1 MATTSQKHV
10 ASITIAINGADIPP
24 ELRSV
29 LLEVKVKESVAV
41 PSSAYLRFNDPGLK
55 QVDKPVFEIGKEI
68 EIKAGGLA
76 DTSKQSIFKGEIVA
90 FEPEFTKGG
99 CIIAVRAY
107 DKSHRLQRA
116 RKVRTFQDVT
126 ASDIVKRLAQEAGL
140 SGSADATSPKFKFF
154 LQSGESDR
162 ELIRRFERENNFQFF
177 VENGS
182 YKFRSATAAGGS
194 IATLK
199 YGESLMAFRP
209 RISSAQQVNQVEV
222 RGWDPA
228 QKREITSTAM
238 NGGTISKPGIARSK
252 VESAFSGNKVLLAD
266 RVIENSTEAQKVA
279 QAAIDGFAE
288 AYVEAEGQCLGNPK
302 LHAGKKVKIE
312 GVGTKLSGEY
322 VLTAVTHWY
331 RGEKGY
337 YTNFEITGR
346 SARGLLD
353 LVHKPEKRDWAS
365 HPVVALVTNVNDPDK
380 LGRVKVKYPAL
391 PDDKTSQPAES
402 FWARIVTTAASNNRG
417 LLMLPEVDDEVL
429 VVFENGDAR
438 RPLIVGALFNG
449 RNKPNDELLQ
459 TQDGSFAVVSNK
471 KGFVH
476 TKEDLTFKSD
486 KKMILQITGDREE
499 KTDANMKSE
508 AASSAKLKA
517 GTSYEIEAG
526 SSMTIKGASV
536 TVEASGSLKLKG
548 ATVDIESQGPATL
561 KGATVDVQGQA
572 MTNIKGAIVNL
583 G

>member
-1 MATTSQKHV
+1 MANVSQKHV
-10 ASITIAINGADIPP
+10 ASVTITIAGAEIPL
-24 ELRSV
+24 ELRKV
-29 LLEVKVKESVAV
+29 LLEVKVRESVSV
-41 PSSAYLRFNDPGLK
+41 PSSAFIRFNDPGLQ

-99 CIIAVRAY
+99 CVIALRAY
-107 DKSHRLQRA
+107 DKSHRLQRS

-126 ASDIVKRLAQEAGL
+126 ATDIVKRLTQEAGL
-140 SGSADATSPKFKFF
+140 GGSADPTSAKFKFF
-154 LQSGESDR
+154 LQSGETDR
-162 ELIRRFERENNFQFF
+162 ELIRRFEREYNFQFF

-182 YKFRSATAAGGS
+182 YKFRSATASGGP

-199 YGESLMAFRP
+199 YGEGLMAFRP
-209 RISSAQQVNQVEV
+209 RISSAQQVKQVEV

-228 QKREITSTAM
+228 QKKEIVSTAT
-238 NGGTISKPGIARSK
+238 NGGTVSTPGLRRST
-252 VESAFSGNKVLLAD
+252 VETAFANNKVLVAD
-266 RVIENSTEAQKVA
+266 RVIENTQEAQKVA
-279 QAAIDGFAE
+279 QASIDGRAE

-302 LHAGKKVKIE
+302 LHAGKKIKIE

-322 VLTAVTHWY
+322 VMTSVTHWY

-346 SARGLLD
+346 SPRGLLD
-353 LVHKPEKRDWAS
+353 LVHPPEKRDWAS
-365 HPVVALVTNVNDPDK
+365 HLVVALVTNVNDPDK
-380 LGRVKVKYPAL
+380 LGRVKVKFPVL
-391 PDDKTSQPAES
+391 PDDRTSQPAES
-402 FWARIVTTAASNNRG
+402 FWARVVTTAASNNRG
-417 LLMLPEVDDEVL
+417 LLMLPEVDDEV
-429 VVFENGDAR
+429 VVAFENGDAR
-438 RPLIVGALFNG
+438 RPLVIGALFNG
-449 RNKPNDELLQ
+449 RNKPGDELLQ
-459 TQDGSFAVVSNK
+459 TQDGSFSVVSNK
-471 KGFVH
+471 KAFVH

-499 KTDANMKSE
+499 KTDAKLKSE
-508 AASSAKLKA
+508 AGSSAELKA
-517 GTSYEIEAG
+517 GSSYTIEAG
-526 SSMTIKGASV
+526 SSMTIKGASI
-536 TVEASGSLKLKG
+536 TVEAQGSLKLKG